1 MSRSLMQVLLG
12 QSGDAQPYEARVT
25 YADGSEGY
33 FPLWAESGRQVLEL
47 LGELM
52 PEHQGIKRIV
62 VERREEKRQD
72 ESRGGSVPG
81 TLPGD
86 LPRPAERR

>member
-1 MSRSLMQVLLG
+1 MTRTFAQVLLG

-33 FPLWAESGRQVLEL
+33 FPVWARSGRRVLEL

-52 PEHQGIKRIV
+52 PEHQAIRRIV
-62 VERREEKRQD
+62 VERREEGKK
-72 ESRGGSVPG
+72 G
-81 TLPGD
+81 
-86 LPRPAERR
+86 